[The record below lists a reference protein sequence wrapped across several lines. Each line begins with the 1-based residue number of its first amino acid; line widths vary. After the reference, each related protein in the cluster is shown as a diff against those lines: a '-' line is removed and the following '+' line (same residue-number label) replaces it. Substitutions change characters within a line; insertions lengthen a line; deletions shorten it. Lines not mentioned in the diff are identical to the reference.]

1 MEEKR
6 DAQGKEYGPNE
17 KRARSM
23 AELSVL
29 SAGGA
34 QNLNVE
40 KLIARIDK
48 PEREKLLSVCDLK
61 AFAKVFED
69 GEMMRTVNAF
79 FESGLNVCKA
89 ARALYM
95 HRNTLTY
102 RLNVLKKSTG
112 LDIRIFDMAVAF
124 KIINGLYRAK

>member
-1 MEEKR
+1 MEEKGGE
-6 DAQGKEYGPNE
+6 QSENYGANE
-17 KRARSM
+17 KRVRAMVELNAFSADGAR
-23 AELSVL
+23 
-29 SAGGA
+29 G
-34 QNLNVE
+34 LNIE
-40 KLIARIDK
+40 KLVACIDK

-69 GEMMRTVNAF
+69 GEMMRTANAF
-79 FESGLNVCKA
+79 FENGLNVSSA

-102 RLNVLKKSTG
+102 RLNVLKKCTG
-112 LDIRIFDMAVAF
+112 LDIRKFDMAVAF